1 MSGILIF
8 LHIPKTAGTSFNHI
22 LRDIYGKSFYR
33 VKPGGKWRKAKRL
46 PVSTRCVTGHMPYG
60 IHKKWKL
67 EDFQYVTLLRYPVD
81 RIISLWW
88 FARKNTRIRYHRRA
102 RKLNLAQFS
111 KCRVISELDNGMV
124 RRLSGNLNCGV
135 MPFDRKV
142 NREDLSLAKF
152 HLEQMLYGFT
162 DTLKYDVSR
171 FASALE
177 WPFIPGLQHKMA
189 GKGTPQYEPAELE
202 KVMEANLLDVELYN
216 WALSH
221 RGID

>member
-88 FARKNTRIRYHRRA
+88 FKKEY
-102 RKLNLAQFS
+102 S
-111 KCRVISELDNGMV
+111 DSISSTGAEAEPCAILQV
-124 RRLSGNLNCGV
+124 
-135 MPFDRKV
+135 
-142 NREDLSLAKF
+142 
-152 HLEQMLYGFT
+152 
-162 DTLKYDVSR
+162 
-171 FASALE
+171 
-177 WPFIPGLQHKMA
+177 PG
-189 GKGTPQYEPAELE
+189 YF
-202 KVMEANLLDVELYN
+202 
-216 WALSH
+216 
-221 RGID
+221 